1 MSMKDLNRDMPIY
14 IPDEEKK
21 RKRAGAQIGAAVG
34 ASVGGGVGAA
44 PGERA
49 QPAGDGGAVSEA
61 LGRIADYGEYT
72 SPYQPG
78 IDDKYG
84 AVRSRKPFS
93 YDLDSDPQWAAYQK
107 QYTRLGQMAYD
118 DTLAK
123 LSARTGGLASSYA
136 GSAAQQ
142 RYGDYMRQMT
152 EKIPALYKLAYEM
165 YADEASRDL
174 ADLNAIRGLDS
185 DAYGRWKDGYGH
197 LGDLYTRAVGE
208 RSYADA
214 RADKAA
220 EEARAERL
228 LAERLRRGRL

>member
-21 RKRAGAQIGAAVG
+21 RRRERASGAGAEIG
-34 ASVGGGVGAA
+34 ASVGAA
-44 PGERA
+44 
-49 QPAGDGGAVSEA
+49 SEA
-61 LGRIADYGEYT
+61 LRRIADYGAYA

-78 IDDKYG
+78 IDDKYA

-93 YDLDSDPQWAAYQK
+93 YDLESDPQWAAYRK
-107 QYTRLGQMAYD
+107 QYTRAGQTAYD

-136 GSAAQQ
+136 LGAAQQ
-142 RYGDYMRQMT
+142 RYGDYMQQMT

-165 YADEASRDL
+165 YADDAARDI

-185 DAYGRWKDGYGH
+185 DAYGRWKDGYGR
-197 LGDLYTRAVGE
+197 LGDLYTRAAGE